1 MYLNPK
7 LEKKWAPLLD
17 SDKLPKIKGAYRR
30 AVTGV
35 ILENCE
41 QVFSTEG
48 GGELIKGQ
56 MLQEA
61 AAANA
66 SGTFPSASNLKG
78 PEPVLIPMLRRAVPQ
93 MIAFDV
99 VGVQPLNGP
108 VGLIFALK
116 AKKGT
121 QGGNE
126 ILFDEADTRLAT
138 NDPSAAGAGYTNQN
152 PVPQADGDAYKPFP
166 AMANA
171 DGEALGTGGGAAEFS
186 QVAFS
191 IDKVTVTAK
200 TRALKAEYTRELQ
213 QDMLS
218 SHGLDARAELAN
230 ILSMEI
236 LFEINREIIRTIYH
250 NAKSGAQNNT
260 ATAGVFDLD
269 ADSDGRWM
277 IERFQG
283 LRFQIDREANAI
295 LLDARR
301 GRGNFLMASADV
313 CSALSAA
320 KFLNSD
326 EAANDLYTSE
336 GVQGTFVGTL
346 NGGMKVF
353 LDPYVP
359 TSDTNYFVVG
369 YKGPSAWDA
378 GLFYCPY
385 VPLQMMEA
393 VGPNDFQPR
402 IAYKTR
408 YGLVSNPFANSAGT
422 GALTWNANK
431 YYRRVQV
438 DNLMSGESA

>member
-1 MYLNPK
+1 MYLIPR

-17 SDKLPKIKGAYRR
+17 SDKLPKIRDAYRR

-35 ILENCE
+35 VLENCE
-41 QVFSTEG
+41 VTYASEG
-48 GGELIKGQ
+48 GGELVQ
-56 MLQEA
+56 RTPQQLREA

-66 SGTFPSASNLKG
+66 SGAFPDATNLKG
-78 PEPVLIPMLRRAVPQ
+78 PEPVLIPMLRRALPQ

-116 AKKGT
+116 ARAT
-121 QGGNE
+121 SQGGSE
-126 ILFDEADTRLAT
+126 ILFDEADTRFST
-138 NDPSAAGAGYTNQN
+138 NEPSASGAGFTNAA
-152 PVPQADGDAYKPFP
+152 PVPQADLDVYKAHA
-166 AMANA
+166 AMATA
-171 DGEALGTGGGAAEFS
+171 DGEALGTGSPAAEFS

-213 QDMLS
+213 QDMMA

-230 ILSMEI
+230 ILSQET
-236 LFEINREIIRTIYH
+236 LFEINREVIRTIYN
-250 NAKSGAQNNT
+250 NAKTGAQNDVT
-260 ATAGVFDLD
+260 AAGIFDLD
-269 ADSDGRWM
+269 TDSDGRWM

-301 GRGNFLMASADV
+301 GRGNFVFASADV

-320 KFLNSD
+320 KFLDSD
-326 EAANDLYTSE
+326 AAANDLYTSE
-336 GVQGTFVGTL
+336 GGNGTFVGTL

-353 LDPYVP
+353 LDPYV
-359 TSDTNYFVVG
+359 TTGTNYFVVG
-369 YKGPSAWDA
+369 YKGQSAWDA

-393 VGPNDFQPR
+393 IGPNDFQPR

-408 YGLVSNPFANSAGT
+408 YGLVSNPYANAAGT
-422 GALTWNANK
+422 GALTFNANK

-438 DNLMSGESA
+438 NNLM

>member
-1 MYLNPK
+1 MYLIPK

-17 SDKLPKIKGAYRR
+17 SDKLPKIKDAYRR

-35 ILENCE
+35 VLENCE
-41 QVFSTEG
+41 QVFEAEG
-48 GGELIKGQ
+48 GGELVKGQ
-56 MLQEA
+56 FLKEA

-66 SGTFPSASNLKG
+66 SAGFPTGNTNLKG
-78 PEPVLIPMLRRAVPQ
+78 PEPVLIPMLRRALPQ

-116 AKKGT
+116 AKAT
-121 QGGNE
+121 SQGGSE
-126 ILFDEADTRLAT
+126 ILFNEADTRFST
-138 NDPSAAGAGYTNQN
+138 NDPSAAGAGYTATT
-152 PVPQADGDAYKPFP
+152 PVPQADADAYKPLG
-166 AMANA
+166 AMATA
-171 DGEALGTGGGAAEFS
+171 DGEALGTGSPAAEFS

-213 QDMLS
+213 QDMMA

-230 ILSMEI
+230 ILSQEI
-236 LFEINREIIRTIYH
+236 LFEINREVIRTIYN
-250 NAKSGAQNNT
+250 NAKTGAQHNVT
-260 ATAGVFDLD
+260 SAGIFDLD
-269 ADSDGRWM
+269 TDSDGRWM

-301 GRGNFLMASADV
+301 GRGNFVLASADV

-326 EAANDLYTSE
+326 NAANDLYTND
-336 GVQGTFVGTL
+336 GVQGTFMGTL

-359 TSDTNYFVVG
+359 VSATNYFVVG
-369 YKGPSAWDA
+369 YKGASAWDA

-408 YGLVSNPFANSAGT
+408 YGLVSNPYANAAGN
-422 GALTWNANK
+422 GALTYNANK
-431 YYRRVQV
+431 YFRRVQV
-438 DNLMSGESA
+438 DNLM